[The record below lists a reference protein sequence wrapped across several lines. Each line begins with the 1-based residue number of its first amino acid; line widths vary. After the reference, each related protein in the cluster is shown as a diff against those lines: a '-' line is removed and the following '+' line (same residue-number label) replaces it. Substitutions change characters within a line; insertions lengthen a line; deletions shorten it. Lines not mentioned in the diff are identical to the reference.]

1 MYTIEEFDRQ
11 KTKILKYIIF
21 KKRTEYEV
29 RQKFKSILEDDLLE
43 DIIMDLKENLY
54 INDEQYIERAVN
66 EFMAINTL
74 SIKQIKYKLYS
85 KGLKG
90 DLIENYIENHE
101 EELKEYEKNNAEKIV
116 QKKINAIEEEK
127 LRNFLKSKGYKE
139 DSIKSALYGGE

>member
-1 MYTIEEFDRQ
+1 MYTIDEFDRQ

-29 RQKFKSILEDDLLE
+29 RQKFKNIVENDLLE
-43 DIIMDLKENLY
+43 DIIQDLKDNLY
-54 INDEQYIERAVN
+54 INDSNYIERAIN

-85 KGLKG
+85 KGLKSE
-90 DLIENYIENHE
+90 LIENYIENHE
-101 EELKEYEKNNAEKIV
+101 EELKEYEKNNAQKIV

-127 LRNFLKSKGYKE
+127 LRNFLKTKGYKE
-139 DSIKSALYGGE
+139 ESIKSALYGGE

>member
-1 MYTIEEFDRQ
+1 MYTIDEFDRQ

-29 RQKFKSILEDDLLE
+29 RQKFKNIVENDLLE
-43 DIIMDLKENLY
+43 DIIQDLKDNLY
-54 INDEQYIERAVN
+54 INDSNYIEKAIN

-85 KGLKG
+85 KGLKSE
-90 DLIENYIENHE
+90 LIENYIENHE
-101 EELKEYEKNNAEKIV
+101 EELKEYEKNNAQKIV

-127 LRNFLKSKGYKE
+127 LRSFLKTKGYKE
-139 DSIKSALYGGE
+139 ESIKSALYGGE

>member
-29 RQKFKSILEDDLLE
+29 RQKFKSIVEDDLLE

-90 DLIENYIENHE
+90 DLIENYIENHI

-116 QKKINAIEEEK
+116 QKKINAVEEEK

>member
-29 RQKFKSILEDDLLE
+29 RQKFKNIVEDNLLE
-43 DIIMDLKENLY
+43 DIIVDLKENLY
-54 INDEQYIERAVN
+54 INDDAYIERAIN

-85 KGLKG
+85 KGLKSE
-90 DLIENYIENHE
+90 LIEDHIESHK
-101 EELKEYEKNNAEKIV
+101 EELQEYEKNNAQRIV
-116 QKKINAIEEEK
+116 LKKINAVEEEK
-127 LRNFLKSKGYKE
+127 LKNFLKTKGYKE

>member
-54 INDEQYIERAVN
+54 INDEQYIERAVS

-116 QKKINAIEEEK
+116 QKKINAVEEEK

>member
-11 KTKILKYIIF
+11 KTKVLKYIIF

-29 RQKFKSILEDDLLE
+29 RQKFRNVVEDNLLE
-43 DIIMDLKENLY
+43 DIIQELKENLY
-54 INDEQYIERAVN
+54 INDEEYIERAVN

-85 KGLKG
+85 KGLKS
-90 DLIENYIENHE
+90 DLIENYIKKHE
-101 EELKEYEKNNAEKIV
+101 DELQEYEKNNAEKIV
-116 QKKINAIEEEK
+116 QKKINAVEEEK

-139 DSIKSALYGGE
+139 DNIKSALYGGE

>member
-1 MYTIEEFDRQ
+1 MYTIDEFDKQ

-29 RQKFKSILEDDLLE
+29 RQKFKNIIDDNLLE
-43 DIIMDLKENLY
+43 DIIEDLKENFY
-54 INDEQYIERAVN
+54 IDDENYIERAVS

-85 KGLKG
+85 KGIKS
-90 DLIENYIENHE
+90 DLIEDYIENHE
-101 EELKEYEKNNAEKIV
+101 KELKDYERYNAQKIV
-116 QKKINAIEEEK
+116 QKKINAVEEEK
-127 LRNFLKSKGYKE
+127 LRNFLKTKGYKE

>member
-1 MYTIEEFDRQ
+1 MYTIDEFDRQ

-29 RQKFKSILEDDLLE
+29 RQKFKNIVEDNLLE
-43 DIIMDLKENLY
+43 DIIQDLKENLY
-54 INDEQYIERAVN
+54 INDDDYIKRAVN

-85 KGLKG
+85 KGLKS

-101 EELKEYEKNNAEKIV
+101 EELQEYEKNNAEKIV
-116 QKKINAIEEEK
+116 QKKINAVEEEK
-127 LRNFLKSKGYKE
+127 LKNFLKTKGYKE
-139 DSIKSALYGGE
+139 ESIKSALYGGK

>member
-116 QKKINAIEEEK
+116 QKKINAVEEEK

>member
-29 RQKFKSILEDDLLE
+29 RQKFRSILEDDLLE

-116 QKKINAIEEEK
+116 QKKINAVEEEK

>member
-1 MYTIEEFDRQ
+1 MYTIDEFDKQ

-29 RQKFKSILEDDLLE
+29 RQKFKNIIEDNLLE
-43 DIIMDLKENLY
+43 DIIEDLKENFY
-54 INDEQYIERAVN
+54 INDENYIERAVS

-85 KGLKG
+85 KGIKS

-101 EELKEYEKNNAEKIV
+101 EELKDYERNNAQKIV
-116 QKKINAIEEEK
+116 QKKINAVEEEK
-127 LRNFLKSKGYKE
+127 LRNFLKTKGYKE

>member
-1 MYTIEEFDRQ
+1 MYTIDEFDRQ

-29 RQKFKSILEDDLLE
+29 RQKFKNIVEDNLLE
-43 DIIMDLKENLY
+43 DIIQDLKENLY
-54 INDEQYIERAVN
+54 INDDDYIKRAVN

-85 KGLKG
+85 KGLKSE
-90 DLIENYIENHE
+90 LIENYIENHE
-101 EELKEYEKNNAEKIV
+101 EELQEYEKNNAEKIV
-116 QKKINAIEEEK
+116 QKKINAVEEEK
-127 LRNFLKSKGYKE
+127 LKNFLKTKGYKE

>member
-1 MYTIEEFDRQ
+1 MYTIDEFDRQ

-29 RQKFKSILEDDLLE
+29 RQKFKNIVEDNLLE
-43 DIIMDLKENLY
+43 DIIQDLKENLY
-54 INDEQYIERAVN
+54 INDDDYIKRAVN

-85 KGLKG
+85 KGLKS

-101 EELKEYEKNNAEKIV
+101 EELQEYEKNNAEKIV
-116 QKKINAIEEEK
+116 QKKINAVEEEK
-127 LRNFLKSKGYKE
+127 LKNFLKTKGYKE

>member
-1 MYTIEEFDRQ
+1 MYTIDEFDKQ

-29 RQKFKSILEDDLLE
+29 RQKFKNIIDDNLLE
-43 DIIMDLKENLY
+43 DIIEDLKENFY
-54 INDEQYIERAVN
+54 IDDENYIERAVS

-85 KGLKG
+85 KGIKS
-90 DLIENYIENHE
+90 DLIEDYIENHE
-101 EELKEYEKNNAEKIV
+101 KELKDYERNNAQKIV
-116 QKKINAIEEEK
+116 KKKINAVEEEK
-127 LRNFLKSKGYKE
+127 LRNFLKTKGYKE

>member
-1 MYTIEEFDRQ
+1 MYTIDEFDRQ

-29 RQKFKSILEDDLLE
+29 RQKFKNIVEDNLLE
-43 DIIMDLKENLY
+43 DIIQDLKENLY
-54 INDEQYIERAVN
+54 INDDDYIKRAVN

-85 KGLKG
+85 KGLKS
-90 DLIENYIENHE
+90 DLIESYIENHE
-101 EELKEYEKNNAEKIV
+101 EELQEYEKNNAENIV
-116 QKKINAIEEEK
+116 QKKINAVEEEK
-127 LRNFLKSKGYKE
+127 LKNFLKTKGYKE

>member
-1 MYTIEEFDRQ
+1 MYTIDEFDKQ

-29 RQKFKSILEDDLLE
+29 RQKFKNIIDDNLLE
-43 DIIMDLKENLY
+43 YIIEDLKENFY
-54 INDEQYIERAVN
+54 IDDENYIERAVS

-85 KGLKG
+85 KGIKS
-90 DLIENYIENHE
+90 DLIEDYIENHE
-101 EELKEYEKNNAEKIV
+101 KELKDYERNNAQKIV
-116 QKKINAIEEEK
+116 QKKINAVEEEK
-127 LRNFLKSKGYKE
+127 LRNFLKTKGYKE

>member
-1 MYTIEEFDRQ
+1 MYTIDEFDRQ

-29 RQKFKSILEDDLLE
+29 RQKFNNIVEDNLLE
-43 DIIMDLKENLY
+43 DIIQDLKENLY
-54 INDEQYIERAVN
+54 INDDDYIKRAVN

-85 KGLKG
+85 KGLKSE
-90 DLIENYIENHE
+90 LIENYIENHE
-101 EELKEYEKNNAEKIV
+101 EELQEYEKNNAEKIV
-116 QKKINAIEEEK
+116 QKKINAVEEEK
-127 LRNFLKSKGYKE
+127 LKNFLKTKGYKE

>member
-66 EFMAINTL
+66 EFIAINTL

-116 QKKINAIEEEK
+116 QKKINAVEEEK